1 MASVEHV
8 KYAEEI
14 LATTLNEKDAGQMAG
29 DEPEEVRDYR
39 RSVAKLFVGY
49 TSATSQY
56 ENIDYRFVVEHAK
69 DKGIDIEPK
78 QVKDMLTSF
87 SKNSE
92 TSVKRNKDG
101 TFNYNGPQNPAYEV
115 W

>member
-1 MASVEHV
+1 
-8 KYAEEI
+8 
-14 LATTLNEKDAGQMAG
+14 
-29 DEPEEVRDYR
+29 
-39 RSVAKLFVGY
+39 
-49 TSATSQY
+49 
-56 ENIDYRFVVEHAK
+56 VVEHAK

-101 TFNYNGPQNPAYEV
+101 TFNYSGPQNPAYEV